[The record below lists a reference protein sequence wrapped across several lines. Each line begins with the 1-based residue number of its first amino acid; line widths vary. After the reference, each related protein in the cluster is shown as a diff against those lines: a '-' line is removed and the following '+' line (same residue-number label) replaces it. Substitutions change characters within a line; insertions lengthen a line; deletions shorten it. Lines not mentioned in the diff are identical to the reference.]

1 MVKRKLSYGKGYA
14 PNKDVRRGER
24 ERERDGGRN
33 AREGGGEKD
42 RNEGSRYYL
51 GTGKTGG
58 RLDDKKRLREGHL
71 DGSNHEAHDILDTD
85 SPNNDI
91 NN

>member
-1 MVKRKLSYGKGYA
+1 MVRRKLSYGKGYA
-14 PNKDVRRGER
+14 SKKDRLGER
-24 ERERDGGRN
+24 ERERGTGVEM
-33 AREGGGEKD
+33 AREGGREKD

-58 RLDDKKRLREGHL
+58 RLDDKKRLREGHI
-71 DGSNHEAHDILDTD
+71 DSNQGADDILDFD

-91 NN
+91 V